1 VKLSGIKESK
11 IMIYLTAA
19 KTIKLRATDESDIA
33 SNDSYKHTRSRGERY
48 DSESVIPKVEE
59 KVS

>member
-1 VKLSGIKESK
+1 
-11 IMIYLTAA
+11 MIYLTAA
-19 KTIKLRATDESDIA
+19 KTINLRATDESDIA
-33 SNDSYKHTRSRGERY
+33 SNDSYKHTRSRGEIY